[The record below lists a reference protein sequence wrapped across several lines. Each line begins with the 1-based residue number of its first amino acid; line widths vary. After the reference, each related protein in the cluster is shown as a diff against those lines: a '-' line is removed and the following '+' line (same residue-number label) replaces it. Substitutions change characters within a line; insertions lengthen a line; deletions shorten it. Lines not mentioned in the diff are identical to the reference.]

1 MDYPAGYNPALRIGL
16 DQIKRVKC
24 DGGQSTNTLRIDL
37 RDASYVSDGVDR
49 LGLIDYNP
57 GTDEVD
63 YTQVY
68 LVDTDDP
75 QYERYFAN
83 TTPENF
89 NEFMLPIGK
98 LSALVGEEY
107 EVGGG
112 FDNHAD
118 LGFFLDEQQLADG
131 TTFTFS
137 PREGYYYT
145 FIVHF
150 EEKTGG
156 GEATTSCWGSFPVT
170 MKVVPEYLVWDDKQ
184 AGENGV
190 ATGNWH
196 EDGNWRRASKGDLHK
211 AQTDNTYEEYADGDG
226 RAFTPMLFSKIVMPR
241 LSLIHI

>member
-1 MDYPAGYNPALRIGL
+1 MDYPAGYNPALRIRL

-75 QYERYFAN
+75 QYERFFAN

-107 EVGGG
+107 EVGE
-112 FDNHAD
+112 ALTTMPT
-118 LGFFLDEQQLADG
+118 LG
-131 TTFTFS
+131 S
-137 PREGYYYT
+137 
-145 FIVHF
+145 
-150 EEKTGG
+150 
-156 GEATTSCWGSFPVT
+156 SWMNS
-170 MKVVPEYLVWDDKQ
+170 
-184 AGENGV
+184 
-190 ATGNWH
+190 
-196 EDGNWRRASKGDLHK
+196 NWRMGLRSPFPHVKGTIILLSCISRK
-211 AQTDNTYEEYADGDG
+211 RPVVE
-226 RAFTPMLFSKIVMPR
+226 RPR
-241 LSLIHI
+241 PVVGARSR